1 MADQKTE
8 DRGRKTEDG
17 RQRAD
22 LAASRHSVLCPLSS
36 DTYLCFDFGNKKI
49 GAAVGQTI
57 TATASPLQTIRSI
70 NQNPNWEIITKL
82 IQEWRPAGLVV
93 GISRQ
98 ADGSD
103 NPITH
108 RMLKFCRQLE
118 GRYQLPVYQQD
129 ETLSTFEAKQLLF
142 DEVSVNAGKLW
153 EVQDQLAAQLI
164 LQTWLND
171 YKNRIIK
178 C

>member
-1 MADQKTE
+1 MVDQKTE
-8 DRGRKTEDG
+8 DRRQKTE
-17 RQRAD
+17 
-22 LAASRHSVLCPLSS
+22 LAVLCPLSS
-36 DTYLCFDFGNKKI
+36 VLCKGTYLGFDFGNKKI

-70 NQNPNWEIITKL
+70 NQNPDWDIISKL
-82 IQEWRPAGLVV
+82 IQEWRPEGLVV

-103 NPITH
+103 NPITP

-118 GRYQLPVYQQD
+118 GRYQLPVYRQD

-142 DEVSVNAGKLW
+142 DELRLSATKLW

-164 LQTWLND
+164 LQTWLNNHT
-171 YKNRIIK
+171 YKDHR

>member
-1 MADQKTE
+1 MILRLASLNTTQNMHDPLLAKTST
-8 DRGRKTEDG
+8 D
-17 RQRAD
+17 A
-22 LAASRHSVLCPLSS
+22 
-36 DTYLCFDFGNKKI
+36 YLGFDFGSKKI

-70 NQNPNWEIITKL
+70 NQNPNWEIISKL

-103 NPITH
+103 NPITP

-142 DEVSVNAGKLW
+142 DEVSVNATRLW

-164 LQTWLND
+164 LQTWLNN
-171 YKNRIIK
+171 YKK
-178 C
+178 GSTHPLEK

>member
-1 MADQKTE
+1 MARPD
-8 DRGRKTEDG
+8 
-17 RQRAD
+17 
-22 LAASRHSVLCPLSS
+22 PLLPKIQI
-36 DTYLCFDFGNKKI
+36 DTYLGFDFGNKKI
-49 GAAVGQTI
+49 GIAVGQT
-57 TATASPLQTIRSI
+57 TTGTASPLQTLRSL
-70 NQNPNWEIITKL
+70 NQIPNWDVITAV

-103 NPITH
+103 NPITP

-118 GRYQLPVYQQD
+118 GRYNLPVYQQD

-142 DEVSVNAGKLW
+142 DEVNVSASKLW

-171 YKNRIIK
+171 YSKRTL
-178 C
+178 